1 MQSANNQINQLHA
14 VYCSATG
21 MQLGLL
27 PASER
32 WWFDAIQ
39 SGMTDNDIALV
50 VKSRQ
55 QRVKQGLRRR
65 ECLLLRNFIGSD
77 EAIQSVMEEAIQIRA
92 LQRDPKFSKGKQEV
106 LKCTG
111 RPTEPDLK
119 GIRTIGEVLDAMR
132 KAAK

>member
-14 VYCSATG
+14 VYCAATG
-21 MQLGLL
+21 MQLPLL

-39 SGMTDNDIALV
+39 SGMTEQDVALV

-55 QRVKQGLRRR
+55 QRVKQGFRHK
-65 ECLLLRNFIGSD
+65 ECLLLRNFIGSE
-77 EAIQSVMEEAIQIRA
+77 EAIQSVMEEAAQIRA
-92 LQRDPKFSKGKQEV
+92 LQRAPRFSNGKEQV
-106 LKCTG
+106 LKATG
-111 RPTEPDLK
+111 RPTEPDAK
-119 GIRTIGEVLDAMR
+119 GIRTIGEVLDAMK